1 MTIKVFEAFSGV
13 GSQRM
18 ALRNIG
24 LRHKVVAIS
33 EIDKYALKSY
43 EAIHGDCPNIGDISK
58 LNIVDIPDHDLFTY
72 SFPCQDISVAGSQR
86 GLDEG
91 AETRSSLLWEC
102 RRVIEGKSPKYLLM
116 ENVKNLIGKKHKHN
130 FDKWL
135 EYLESLGYTNYWE
148 VLNAKD
154 YGIPQNRERVFV
166 VSILGEH
173 NEYTFP
179 PKMILNKR
187 VKDILEIEVEDK
199 YYLSEKIQ
207 ERFKPNKS
215 FYNMVGNIVGTT
227 APDFRTI
234 GQRDVCYQENSI
246 MGSLVATDY
255 KQPKQILVKQATK
268 KGYIEMDV
276 PGVCDLSYPDSK
288 TRRGRVQEGRNVSPT
303 LTATQQDIC
312 HVDAEYRVRK
322 LTPKECWRL
331 MGFSDE
337 DFEKAATAGVSNA
350 QLYKQA
356 GNSIVVPVLE
366 GIFRQMSME

>member
-24 LRHKVVAIS
+24 LRHKVVAVS

-43 EAIHGDCPNIGDISK
+43 EAIHGDCPNVGDISK
-58 LNIVDIPDHDLFTY
+58 LNIEDIPDHDLFTY
-72 SFPCQDISVAGSQR
+72 SFPCQDISVAGNQK

-91 AETRSSLLWEC
+91 AGTRSSLLWEC
-102 RRVIEGKSPKYLLM
+102 RRVIEGKRPKYLLM
-116 ENVKNLIGKKHKHN
+116 ENVKNLVGKKHKHN

-135 EYLESLGYTNYWE
+135 EYLQSLGYTNYWE

-166 VSILGEH
+166 VSIFGEH
-173 NEYTFP
+173 DDYTFP
-179 PKMILNKR
+179 PKLILDKR
-187 VKDILEIEVEDK
+187 IKDILEHEVDEKYFLDK
-199 YYLSEKIQ
+199 KWHFTKESEQKHDSNEIAQ
-207 ERFKPNKS
+207 IDGINYKATRSIGDINKLC
-215 FYNMVGNIVGTT
+215 
-227 APDFRTI
+227 RTLDTMCG
-234 GQRDVCYQENSI
+234 GQRE
-246 MGSLVATDY
+246 
-255 KQPKQILVKQATK
+255 PKILVHQATK

-276 PGVCDLSYPDSK
+276 PGVCDLSYPKSK
-288 TRRGRVQEGRNVSPT
+288 TRRGRVQEGGNISPT

-312 HVDAEYRVRK
+312 HIDSMYRIRK

-331 MGFSDE
+331 MGFTDE
-337 DFEKAATAGVSNA
+337 DFEKAKAARVSNS

-366 GIFRQMSME
+366 GIFRQMFIE